1 MSGVH
6 EEDKGKV
13 NENENENQD
22 ADGDD
27 NDDGDDDEKYERP
40 PKAMNVVAPTVCRR
54 TSNIGEDVIAGLPFP
69 TFYCLLS
76 LSLWINGGR
85 EGRYGL

>member
-13 NENENENQD
+13 NENENQD

-27 NDDGDDDEKYERP
+27 NDDGDDDEKVRASTKSYERG
-40 PKAMNVVAPTVCRR
+40 R
-54 TSNIGEDVIAGLPFP
+54 TDGMSTYFE
-69 TFYCLLS
+69 Y
-76 LSLWINGGR
+76 
-85 EGRYGL
+85 